1 MQAVILIHGIGEQIP
16 METLD
21 GFVEA
26 VWTKDHAL
34 KNDRPRHLPPG
45 TKPNPDNL
53 SWAKPD
59 NVSRSFELRRVTTES
74 SKAWRNTDFFEF
86 YWAHMISGT
95 TLGQVR
101 HWFLRLMMRNP
112 FKNVPK
118 SVLMAWAA
126 LWLVPVGFLVYY
138 LFTIFGPVTAEA
150 EPSRWTKYAGLGT
163 LITGAAAAFLSKVL
177 VSKIGDVT
185 RYVDPYPAN
194 IATRQKIREQ
204 GIKLLESLHDAQDD
218 NGEYVYDR
226 IVIVGHSLGT
236 IIGYDIL
243 THAFGRMN
251 GDFQEFQS
259 DGKPAEIGPQTARA
273 VLEEMVETAI
283 AANTDLDID
292 AFQAQQAKALTELQ
306 GQGHVWRVS
315 DFITLGSPLTHAE
328 FLLAKDKADL
338 QTKKEKRLY
347 PSCPPVL
354 EYDNKFKG
362 FSFTYGNTGLT
373 EKYKSKLKAEGI
385 LVKDMDPY
393 FDDRAAPRQPH
404 HAALFGYTRWSNL
417 YSPVQNILWGDQ
429 ISGPLKAAFGLQAKP
444 SQTLSGIRDIAV
456 MPERD
461 ADGHPVKGTKPPFM
475 AHVKY
480 WTMQLS
486 KKDTGANTPYHIQM
500 LRDVL
505 NLDGG

>member
-26 VWTKDHAL
+26 VWTKDHDL
-34 KNDRPRHLPPG
+34 KNPRQRDLPPG
-45 TKPNPDNL
+45 ATADPDNL
-53 SWAKPD
+53 SWAKTD
-59 NVSRSFELRRVTTES
+59 NVSRNFELRRVTTES
-74 SKAWRNTDFFEF
+74 SKAWRKTDFFEF

-101 HWFLRLMMRNP
+101 HWFMRLMMRNP
-112 FKNVPK
+112 FKNVPQN
-118 SVLMAWAA
+118 VLMAWSV
-126 LWLVPVGFLVYY
+126 LWLIPSGLLVYY
-138 LFTIFGPVTAEA
+138 LFTIFGPQSAEA
-150 EPSRWTKYAGLGT
+150 EPSRWTKYAGIGT
-163 LITGAAAAFLSKVL
+163 LTAGAIAAFVSKIL
-177 VSKIGDVT
+177 VYKIGDVT
-185 RYVDPYPAN
+185 RYVDPYPVN

-204 GIKLLESLHDAQDD
+204 GIELLNSLHKARDD
-218 NGEYVYDR
+218 NGEPVYDR

-251 GDFQEFQS
+251 GDFQQLMP
-259 DGKPAEIGPQTARA
+259 DGTEPEIGPQTERA
-273 VLEEMVETAI
+273 ALEEMIEKAI
-283 AANTDLDID
+283 NKEIDLDID
-292 AFQAQQAKALTELQ
+292 AFHTQQNKALKELQ
-306 GQGHVWRVS
+306 AQGHVWRVT

-347 PSCPPVL
+347 PTCPPVL
-354 EYDNKFKG
+354 EYDDKFKG
-362 FSFTYGNTGLT
+362 FSFTYKKGAL
-373 EKYKSKLKAEGI
+373 EDKYKEKLRAKKI
-385 LVKDMDPY
+385 KVKDMDPY

-417 YSPVQNILWGDQ
+417 YSPVKNILWGDQ

-444 SQTLSGIRDIAV
+444 GLTLSGIRDIAV
-456 MPERD
+456 MPKRED
-461 ADGHPVKGTKPPFM
+461 DGKTVAGGKPPFM

-480 WTMQLS
+480 WTMKLS
-486 KKDTGANTPYHIQM
+486 KKDQSTATPHHIQM

-505 NLDGG
+505 DLDKG